1 MKKLL
6 INLTING
13 TPYDVEVE
21 PNLTLNSLLRDRLGL
36 TGTKISCAEGECGA
50 CTVLVG
56 GKPMNSCCML
66 AVAANG
72 KDITT
77 IEGLAKDGELD
88 RIQKKFIELGA
99 IQCGYCS
106 PGMMLSVK
114 ALLDENPNPTR
125 DDVKKAIGGNLC
137 RCTGYVKIVDAALA
151 AANE

>member
-1 MKKLL
+1 MKTYCIK
-6 INLTING
+6 LTING
-13 TPYDVEVE
+13 TPYEVEVE
-21 PNLTLNSLLRDRLGL
+21 PQLTLNQLLRERLEL

-50 CTVLVG
+50 CTVLVD

-66 AVAANG
+66 AVTANG
-72 KDITT
+72 RDILT

-88 RIQKKFIELGA
+88 RIQKAFIEKGA

-125 DDVKKAIGGNLC
+125 EEIKKAIGGNLC
-137 RCTGYVKIVDAALA
+137 RCTGYVKIVEAAQA
-151 AANE
+151 AAKA